1 MHDGRWYVIFG
12 NGYNNTEADGVASVS
27 GHAVL
32 YIVDLETKV
41 LTRKIDLPAGTVIN
55 PNGLATPA
63 VVDLDG
69 DDIVDYAYA
78 GDLLGNMWKFD
89 LKGFTPASWDV
100 LKVAGV
106 AEPLFKAKTPGG
118 LEQPI
123 TTRPQIGRGPK
134 GFGQVVL
141 FGTGKFME
149 PVDRI
154 IGSLITQTFY
164 GVYDL
169 NAAPTAAILR
179 GALLQQTVI
188 SEVTSPPTAPRTRV
202 TSANLPGLGDQ
213 GWYMNLLPD
222 SSVFQGEMQVTDSV
236 LRSGRVGFT
245 TLIPDTDPC
254 GFGGSSWFML
264 VDALTGSRLSVTTFD
279 LNKDKSFTSA
289 DLVGGLPVSGIGSE
303 AIMSQPR
310 FVTAP
315 TGDLG
320 LVTDTANVTNAFLIN
335 PGPARVG
342 RQSWRQLR

>member
-1 MHDGRWYVIFG
+1 
-12 NGYNNTEADGVASVS
+12 
-27 GHAVL
+27 
-32 YIVDLETKV
+32 
-41 LTRKIDLPAGTVIN
+41 
-55 PNGLATPA
+55 
-63 VVDLDG
+63 
-69 DDIVDYAYA
+69 
-78 GDLLGNMWKFD
+78 
-89 LKGFTPASWDV
+89 
-100 LKVAGV
+100 
-106 AEPLFKAKTPGG
+106 
-118 LEQPI
+118 
-123 TTRPQIGRGPK
+123 
-134 GFGQVVL
+134 
-141 FGTGKFME
+141 
-149 PVDRI
+149 
-154 IGSLITQTFY
+154 
-164 GVYDL
+164 
-169 NAAPTAAILR
+169 
-179 GALLQQTVI
+179 
-188 SEVTSPPTAPRTRV
+188 
-202 TSANLPGLGDQ
+202 
-213 GWYMNLLPD
+213 MNLLPD